1 MAKKKESTLINM
13 LVALLVIAAV
23 SGGVLGLVYGVTKD
37 AIAQV
42 DQKKNEAAIQAVL
55 PLENVTYK
63 ADTMKFNYEGVDL
76 TFPCNLAYDANGNFQ
91 GAAVKTS
98 EGGFG
103 GKIDMMV
110 GFLADGTIKGT
121 SVLSHAETPGL
132 GANMTGKFKDQFVDK
147 NPNNFKLI
155 VKKDGGDVD
164 AITAA
169 TITSRAFSKAVNKA
183 YQAFMANK
191 ALQTFTKGL
200 IKENPILVLLLGCC
214 PTLATTT
221 SAINGMSM
229 GLATTFVLVL
239 SNIFISLLKGFIPD
253 KVRIPCFI
261 VVIASFVTVVQLVM
275 QAYVPDI
282 YETLGLFIPLIVVNC
297 IVLGRAEAFASKNPV
312 FPSLLDG
319 LGMGLGFTLALTLLG
334 CLREFLG
341 SGSIFGLTILP
352 ETANILVFI
361 LPPGAF
367 ICLGFVI
374 AIVNKLKKENH

>member
-37 AIAQV
+37 AIAEV

-63 ADTMKFNYEGVDL
+63 ADTLKYNYEGADL
-76 TFPCNLAYDANGNFQ
+76 TFPCNLAYDANGNFK

-191 ALQTFTKGL
+191 AQFMNNAPA
-200 IKENPILVLLLGCC
+200 KEVAPAVEAAPIEENNETEG
-214 PTLATTT
+214 
-221 SAINGMSM
+221 GQ
-229 GLATTFVLVL
+229 
-239 SNIFISLLKGFIPD
+239 SN
-253 KVRIPCFI
+253 
-261 VVIASFVTVVQLVM
+261 
-275 QAYVPDI
+275 
-282 YETLGLFIPLIVVNC
+282 E
-297 IVLGRAEAFASKNPV
+297 
-312 FPSLLDG
+312 
-319 LGMGLGFTLALTLLG
+319 
-334 CLREFLG
+334 
-341 SGSIFGLTILP
+341 
-352 ETANILVFI
+352 
-361 LPPGAF
+361 
-367 ICLGFVI
+367 
-374 AIVNKLKKENH
+374 

>member
-37 AIAQV
+37 AIAEV

-63 ADTMKFNYEGVDL
+63 ADTLKYNYEGVDM

-169 TITSRAFSKAVNKA
+169 TITSRAFSKAVDKA

-191 ALQTFTKGL
+191 AQFMNNAPA
-200 IKENPILVLLLGCC
+200 KEVAPAVEAAPAEENNETEG
-214 PTLATTT
+214 
-221 SAINGMSM
+221 GQ
-229 GLATTFVLVL
+229 
-239 SNIFISLLKGFIPD
+239 SN
-253 KVRIPCFI
+253 
-261 VVIASFVTVVQLVM
+261 
-275 QAYVPDI
+275 
-282 YETLGLFIPLIVVNC
+282 E
-297 IVLGRAEAFASKNPV
+297 
-312 FPSLLDG
+312 
-319 LGMGLGFTLALTLLG
+319 
-334 CLREFLG
+334 
-341 SGSIFGLTILP
+341 
-352 ETANILVFI
+352 
-361 LPPGAF
+361 
-367 ICLGFVI
+367 
-374 AIVNKLKKENH
+374 

>member
-37 AIAQV
+37 AIAEV

-63 ADTMKFNYEGVDL
+63 ADTLKYNYEGADL
-76 TFPCNLAYDANGNFQ
+76 TFPCNLAYDANGNFK

-169 TITSRAFSKAVNKA
+169 TITSRAFSKAVDKA
-183 YQAFMANK
+183 YQAFEANK
-191 ALQTFTKGL
+191 AQFMNNAPA
-200 IKENPILVLLLGCC
+200 KEATPIMEAAPAEENNETEG
-214 PTLATTT
+214 
-221 SAINGMSM
+221 GQ
-229 GLATTFVLVL
+229 
-239 SNIFISLLKGFIPD
+239 SN
-253 KVRIPCFI
+253 
-261 VVIASFVTVVQLVM
+261 
-275 QAYVPDI
+275 
-282 YETLGLFIPLIVVNC
+282 E
-297 IVLGRAEAFASKNPV
+297 
-312 FPSLLDG
+312 
-319 LGMGLGFTLALTLLG
+319 
-334 CLREFLG
+334 
-341 SGSIFGLTILP
+341 
-352 ETANILVFI
+352 
-361 LPPGAF
+361 
-367 ICLGFVI
+367 
-374 AIVNKLKKENH
+374 

>member
-1 MAKKKESTLINM
+1 M

-37 AIAQV
+37 AIAEV

-191 ALQTFTKGL
+191 AQFMNNAPA
-200 IKENPILVLLLGCC
+200 KEAAPAVE
-214 PTLATTT
+214 ATPAEENNETE
-221 SAINGMSM
+221 G
-229 GLATTFVLVL
+229 GQ
-239 SNIFISLLKGFIPD
+239 SN
-253 KVRIPCFI
+253 
-261 VVIASFVTVVQLVM
+261 
-275 QAYVPDI
+275 
-282 YETLGLFIPLIVVNC
+282 E
-297 IVLGRAEAFASKNPV
+297 
-312 FPSLLDG
+312 
-319 LGMGLGFTLALTLLG
+319 
-334 CLREFLG
+334 
-341 SGSIFGLTILP
+341 
-352 ETANILVFI
+352 
-361 LPPGAF
+361 
-367 ICLGFVI
+367 
-374 AIVNKLKKENH
+374 

>member
-37 AIAQV
+37 AIAEV

-91 GAAVKTS
+91 GAAVKTN

-147 NPNNFKLI
+147 NPASYKLT
-155 VKKDGGDVD
+155 VTKDGGDVD

-191 ALQTFTKGL
+191 AQFMNNAPA
-200 IKENPILVLLLGCC
+200 KEAAPVMEAAPAEENNETEG
-214 PTLATTT
+214 
-221 SAINGMSM
+221 GQ
-229 GLATTFVLVL
+229 
-239 SNIFISLLKGFIPD
+239 SN
-253 KVRIPCFI
+253 
-261 VVIASFVTVVQLVM
+261 
-275 QAYVPDI
+275 
-282 YETLGLFIPLIVVNC
+282 E
-297 IVLGRAEAFASKNPV
+297 
-312 FPSLLDG
+312 
-319 LGMGLGFTLALTLLG
+319 
-334 CLREFLG
+334 
-341 SGSIFGLTILP
+341 
-352 ETANILVFI
+352 
-361 LPPGAF
+361 
-367 ICLGFVI
+367 
-374 AIVNKLKKENH
+374 

>member
-37 AIAQV
+37 AIAEV

-63 ADTMKFNYEGVDL
+63 ADTLKYNYEGADL
-76 TFPCNLAYDANGNFQ
+76 TFPCNLAYDANGKFQ

-147 NPNNFKLI
+147 NPNDFKLI

-169 TITSRAFSKAVNKA
+169 TITSRAFSKAVDKA

-191 ALQTFTKGL
+191 AQFM
-200 IKENPILVLLLGCC
+200 NN
-214 PTLATTT
+214 A
-221 SAINGMSM
+221 
-229 GLATTFVLVL
+229 
-239 SNIFISLLKGFIPD
+239 PD
-253 KVRIPCFI
+253 KEEAPTME
-261 VVIASFVTVVQLVM
+261 A
-275 QAYVPDI
+275 APAEENN
-282 YETLGLFIPLIVVNC
+282 ETEGGQSN
-297 IVLGRAEAFASKNPV
+297 E
-312 FPSLLDG
+312 
-319 LGMGLGFTLALTLLG
+319 
-334 CLREFLG
+334 
-341 SGSIFGLTILP
+341 
-352 ETANILVFI
+352 
-361 LPPGAF
+361 
-367 ICLGFVI
+367 
-374 AIVNKLKKENH
+374 